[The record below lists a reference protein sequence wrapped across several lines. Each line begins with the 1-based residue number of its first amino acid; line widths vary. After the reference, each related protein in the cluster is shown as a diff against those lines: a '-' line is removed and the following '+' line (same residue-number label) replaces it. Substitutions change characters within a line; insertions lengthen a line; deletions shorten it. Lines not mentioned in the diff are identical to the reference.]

1 MSTPTAAAADG
12 AASTPT
18 SRAPGMASSA
28 SLRHRAMS
36 ASSKMLRSSLSR
48 RSGRQR
54 SSKVM
59 SVAIEDVRDA
69 KEAASVDAFRQ
80 TLVLEELLPARHDDY
95 HMMLRFLKARKFE
108 IDKSKQMWSDMLNW
122 RKEFGTDTIM
132 EDFQFEEVEQV
143 LEHYPQGHHGV
154 DKDGRPI
161 YIEKLGAIDTTKLLQ
176 VTSMDRYVR
185 YHVREFERAFALKF
199 PACSI
204 SVKRHVD
211 QSTTIL
217 DVSGVGYKNFNK
229 AARDLIG
236 QLQKIDGDNYPE
248 TLCRMFIINAGQ
260 GFRLLWNTVKSFLDP
275 KTTAKIH
282 VLGNKYQSK
291 LLEVID
297 PSELPEFLGGTCVC
311 EGGGCMRSDKG
322 PWKDPEIIKMVQC
335 GLGRCG
341 MNNSDPA
348 SAEEKTITEDD
359 AAPAAKKQESMRRDA
374 TDSPKAAHDKIEHP
388 PHMAPLPE
396 VPNEEAKDSQGAP
409 SGKEGGSA
417 PYDDL
422 FPMADKGMDFN
433 WNGEMSAEKLAIA
446 RDMYASLPDA
456 YKHGDAGDRQVVTG
470 FMAFVMGVV
479 AMFRVGKIA
488 PKRAMDAAMGIATM
502 EAMAKNR
509 KLLQAQGQGGA
520 GGPVVVAGVSTAQF
534 DALAKRV
541 GELEEKVAALG
552 SRAPEMPA
560 DKAEQLAAA
569 ATRLDT
575 LEAELESTKKLLETS
590 KGQQEEVLAYI
601 EKKKKKKGMQNPFRW

>member
-1 MSTPTAAAADG
+1 MSAAAPGSATAAAADG
-12 AASTPT
+12 ASSTP
-18 SRAPGMASSA
+18 RAPGMASSA
-28 SLRHRAMS
+28 SLRHRTMS
-36 ASSKMLRSSLSR
+36 ASSKMLRSSMSR
-48 RSGRQR
+48 RSSRQR

-69 KEAASVDAFRQ
+69 EEMASVDAFRQ

-108 IDKSKQMWSDMLNW
+108 IDKSKQMWTDMLQW

-132 EDFQFEEVEQV
+132 EDFQFEEVDQV

-161 YIEKLGAIDTTKLLQ
+161 YMEKLGSIDTTKLLQ
-176 VTSMDRYVR
+176 VTSMDRYVN
-185 YHVREFERAFALKF
+185 YHVREFERAFAIKF

-204 SVKRHVD
+204 AAKRHVD

-217 DVSGVGYKNFNK
+217 DVAGVGYKNFNK

-236 QLQKIDGDNYPE
+236 RLQKVDGDNYPE

-282 VLGNKYQSK
+282 VLGNKYQPK

-297 PSELPEFLGGTCVC
+297 PSELPEIFGGTCVC
-311 EGGGCMRSDKG
+311 EGGCMKSDKG
-322 PWKDPEIIKMVQC
+322 PWKDPEILKMVQC
-335 GLGRCG
+335 GMGRCG
-341 MNNSDPA
+341 MNSSEPG
-348 SAEEKTITEDD
+348 SAEEKIVTEDG
-359 AAPAAKKQESMRRDA
+359 AVPVAKKQESMRRDR
-374 TDSPKAAHDKIEHP
+374 DGGGSPKAARDKMEHTP
-388 PHMAPLPE
+388 QMSPLPE
-396 VPNEEAKDSQGAP
+396 EATSEAQEAP
-409 SGKEGGSA
+409 SGKEEAPG
-417 PYDDL
+417 PYDNV
-422 FPMADKGMDFN
+422 FPMADKNMDFN
-433 WNGEMSAEKLAIA
+433 WASEVSPEKLALA

-509 KLLQAQGQGGA
+509 KLLEAQGVRGG
-520 GGPVVVAGVSTAQF
+520 GGGGVSEVSAAQF
-534 DALAKRV
+534 EALVKRV
-541 GELEEKVAALG
+541 GDLEEKVAALG
-552 SRAPEMPA
+552 SRPNEMPA
-560 DKAEQLAAA
+560 DKAELLAAA
-569 ATRLDT
+569 ATRLDA
-575 LEAELESTKKLLETS
+575 LEAELETTKKDLETS

-601 EKKKKKKGMQNPFRW
+601 EKKKKKKGMNPFRW